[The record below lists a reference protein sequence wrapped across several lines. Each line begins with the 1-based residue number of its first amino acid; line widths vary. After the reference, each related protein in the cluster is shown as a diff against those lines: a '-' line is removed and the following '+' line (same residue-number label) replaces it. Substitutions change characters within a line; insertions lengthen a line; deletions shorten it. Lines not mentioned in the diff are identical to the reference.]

1 MKIPFAMN
9 LDEIYSEYQTSVS
22 GLSSA
27 EAKKRLNENGA
38 NELRGK
44 KPQSSWARFFGQFKD
59 LMLIILLIAS
69 VVTAIIAV
77 VHHEYMDLID
87 SGIILGIVIINAI
100 IGFVQESKAIDALA
114 TLKSMSA
121 PTAKVYR
128 NGQLI
133 EIPAR
138 EIVVGDLVHL
148 EAGDV
153 VCADCYLAEAHS
165 LRCDESSLTGESVEV
180 EKQANV
186 ALAVGTGIGDR
197 LNMAHSG
204 CVVTYGRGL
213 GVVVATGMD
222 SEMGKIAKMLD
233 NQPEEQTPIQQR
245 LKTLSKIITFGVVL
259 IALCVFTINIASGSH
274 TITESL
280 LLAIALAVAAIPES
294 LPAVI
299 TIILSLGVS
308 RMSKKR
314 AIVKKL
320 HAVETLGACKIIC
333 TDKTGTLTQNKMT
346 VENFYANGKIYDNE
360 NLDKLRSKHFFNC
373 MVLCND
379 TTINGEKLVG
389 DPTETA
395 LITVATKCGKN
406 VANLRENHP
415 RLNELPFDSVRK
427 LMTTFNSVD
436 GEIVAY
442 TKGAPDVVL
451 ERATALEINGEIV
464 PLNKELRENI
474 NEQITALAEQ
484 GLRTLALAYR
494 VKKTAEKNENDEQ
507 KLVFLGLTAMRD
519 PPRSTTIEAVKTA
532 TEAGIKTIMI
542 TGDHVLTAKA
552 IASEVGIFHDGDK
565 VLTGAELDE
574 MSDTDFERIL
584 PYVSVYA
591 RVSPQ
596 NKLRIVTAWKSM
608 GEIVAMTGDGV
619 NDSPSIKAADI
630 GIGMGKT
637 GTEVTKQV
645 SDVVLTDDNFAT
657 IVGAVSEG
665 RTIYTNIKK
674 VVQFLLGT
682 NMVEVLTI
690 LLITF
695 LYPQFGFLTAL
706 QILFINLVTDS
717 LPAIALSVERAEK
730 DNMKIPPR
738 PRNEGLFEG
747 IKLAMFIQILWQT
760 ACVIATY
767 GICINLTSNS
777 TLAITMSFL
786 VLGISQ
792 MFHIINVRH
801 NHSIFVSK
809 VFTNWLFWTTLAVA
823 LVLNVLIVSIAP
835 VAEVFGLVPLT
846 FLQWL
851 IVFGVSMSI
860 VPVMEIY
867 KLAKVLQQKYKNN
880 HKNK

>member
-1 MKIPFAMN
+1 MKIPFGMN
-9 LDEIYSEYQTSVS
+9 LDEIYSEYQTSGS

-27 EAKKRLNENGA
+27 EAKKRFNENGA

-44 KPQSSWARFFGQFKD
+44 KPKGAWARFFGQFKD

-69 VVTAIIAV
+69 VVTAIISI

-100 IGFVQESKAIDALA
+100 IGFVQESKAIDALSA
-114 TLKSMSA
+114 LKDMSA

-138 EIVVGDLVHL
+138 EVVVGDLVHL

-180 EKQANV
+180 EKQANI

-197 LNMAHSG
+197 VNMAHSG

-222 SEMGKIAKMLD
+222 TEMGKIAKMLD

-259 IALCVFTINIASGSH
+259 IALCVFTINIAGGTH

-346 VENFYANGKIYDNE
+346 VENFYANSKIYDNG
-360 NLDKLRSKHFFNC
+360 NLEKLRSKHFFNC

-379 TTINGEKLVG
+379 TTLNGEKLVG

-395 LITVATKCGKN
+395 LISVAQKCGQN
-406 VANLRENHP
+406 VEKLRENHP
-415 RLNELPFDSVRK
+415 RLNELPFDSIRK
-427 LMTTFNSVD
+427 LMTTFNSID
-436 GEIVAY
+436 GEIYAY

-451 ERATALEINGEIV
+451 ERATAYEIDGEIV
-464 PLNKELRENI
+464 PLNKSLREEI
-474 NEQITALAEQ
+474 DSQIDTLAQ
-484 GLRTLALAYR
+484 NGLRTLALAYR
-494 VKKTAEKNENDEQ
+494 VKKSAVASENDEH
-507 KLVFLGLTAMRD
+507 KLVFLGLVAMRD
-519 PPRSTTIEAVKTA
+519 PPRPTTIEAVKTA

-565 VLTGAELDE
+565 VLTGTELDE

-596 NKLRIVTAWKSM
+596 NKLRIVNAWKSK

-619 NDSPSIKAADI
+619 NDSPSIKSADI

-657 IVGAVSEG
+657 IIGAVSEG

-682 NMVEVLTI
+682 NMVEVLSI

-695 LYPQFGFLTAL
+695 LYPKFGFLTAL

-760 ACVIATY
+760 MCVLATY
-767 GICINLTSNS
+767 ETCILLTNS
-777 TLAITMSFL
+777 SSLAITMSFL

-792 MFHIINVRH
+792 IFHIINVRH
-801 NHSIFVSK
+801 THSIFVSK
-809 VFTNWLFWTTLAVA
+809 VFTNWVFWTTMAIAV
-823 LVLNVLIVSIAP
+823 VLNVLVVTIPP
-835 VAEVFGLVPLT
+835 VAEVFGLIPLT
-846 FLQWL
+846 FTQWL
-851 IVFGVSMSI
+851 IVFGVSISI
-860 VPVMEIY
+860 VPIMELY
-867 KLAKVLQQKYKNN
+867 KLGKLLLQKYTQNQRK
-880 HKNK
+880 